1 LVVRRRTC
9 KPNVAGPLNLSTATG
24 GFDGVRQ
31 PRVSTADRRR
41 AEFER
46 FVAESTEPLVRA
58 AYLVVGDLTEAE
70 DLVQECLIKVAR
82 RWPRVQK
89 MDHPRAYARRV
100 LINLALDGS
109 GRRVRRRG
117 ELELADA
124 LPEGRDEGSARE
136 LAAVDSRSEL
146 EQALAMLPPRQRAVL
161 VLRYFEDLSEADT
174 AAVLGCSLGTVKST
188 ASRALARLQSTL
200 TAPIMKEPR

>member
-1 LVVRRRTC
+1 
-9 KPNVAGPLNLSTATG
+9 
-24 GFDGVRQ
+24 VRQ
-31 PRVSTADRRR
+31 SRVSTADRRR

-58 AYLVVGDLTEAE
+58 AYLVVCDLAEAE
-70 DLVQECLIKVAR
+70 DLVQECLIKVAK
-82 RWPRVQK
+82 RWPRVRS

-109 GRRVRRRG
+109 GRRVRHRG
-117 ELELADA
+117 ELELGDA
-124 LPEGRDEGSARE
+124 VQDGHDEESARE

-146 EQALAMLPPRQRAVL
+146 QQALAMLAPRQRAVL

-174 AAVLGCSLGTVKST
+174 AAALGCSIGTVKST

-200 TAPIMKEPR
+200 AAPITKESR

>member
-1 LVVRRRTC
+1 
-9 KPNVAGPLNLSTATG
+9 
-24 GFDGVRQ
+24 VRQ

-46 FVAESTEPLVRA
+46 FVAESTEPLLRA
-58 AYLVVGDLTEAE
+58 AYLVVGDLAEAE

-82 RWPRVQK
+82 RWPRVRT

-109 GRRVRRRG
+109 GRRVRHRG
-117 ELELADA
+117 ELELVDA
-124 LPEGRDEGSARE
+124 LQDGHDEASARD
-136 LAAVDSRSEL
+136 LAAVDSRAEL
-146 EQALAMLPPRQRAVL
+146 EQALAMLAPRQRAVL

-188 ASRALARLQSTL
+188 ASRALVRLQSTL
-200 TAPIMKEPR
+200 AAPITKESR